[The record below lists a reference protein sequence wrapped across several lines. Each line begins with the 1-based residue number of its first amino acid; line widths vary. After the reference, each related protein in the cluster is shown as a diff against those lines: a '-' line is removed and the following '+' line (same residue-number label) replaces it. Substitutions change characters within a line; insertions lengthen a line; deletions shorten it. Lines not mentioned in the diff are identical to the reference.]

1 MFRRNI
7 EHFLKKRIYENLGI
21 ETKWLKNIFFLLI
34 FKKIWTPNF
43 TFYFWLINLWHKKWT
58 YVLTIIRNLLYD
70 GFWSREI
77 QKIRFQIY
85 ILMKKVIIL
94 RKIQVKWRLSLHHFS
109 NISVWAWTEANCP
122 IMGAMRKKNIHTS
135 AAVLLHIRIGN
146 LDNAN
151 ISKTKRE
158 KQIFF
163 VV

>member
-1 MFRRNI
+1 MT
-7 EHFLKKRIYENLGI
+7 EKH
-21 ETKWLKNIFFLLI
+21 FFLLI
-34 FKKIWTPNF
+34 FVKIWTPNF

-70 GFWSREI
+70 GFWSFIKFWSREI
-77 QKIRFQIY
+77 LKIRFQIY

-109 NISVWAWTEANCP
+109 NISVWTWTEVKRP
-122 IMGAMRKKNIHTS
+122 IMGAMRKKIIHTS